1 MDTVQE
7 CFGWAA
13 ACLTVCYYMAPVI
26 PFINVVKGKL
36 NFEDTPGVF
45 VTTCYVNCFIWYIY
59 GDIIFSDQI
68 KISNFI
74 ATTICLLL
82 ICIYLIYE
90 IKKYLVD
97 SILNTLILVTGSWAV
112 YRALTIILDD
122 DRIIGKILIGT
133 TITVYITPIQILYR
147 VIKEKNYILIP
158 VFSAWVYLFACIA
171 WVVYGIF
178 TGDHHV
184 VFIHSAGIILSL
196 VQIIVFLNFKRK
208 YPAIG
213 EREFSSTIGIETSG
227 NEEPKK
233 EENIGNNNFEEE
245 NPEKTKEKPVK
256 IVAKTDI

>member
-13 ACLTVCYYMAPVI
+13 ACFTVCYYVTPAI
-26 PFINVVKGKL
+26 SFINVLKGKL
-36 NFEDTPGVF
+36 NFEDTPIIF
-45 VTTCYVNCFIWYIY
+45 VSVCYVNCFIWYIY
-59 GDIIFSDQI
+59 GDITFSDQI
-68 KISNFI
+68 KISNMVAGGI
-74 ATTICLLL
+74 SLIL

-90 IKKYLVD
+90 IRKYLID
-97 SILNTLILVTGSWAV
+97 SILNTLILITGSWAV

-133 TITVYITPIQILYR
+133 TITVYITPIQILFR

-158 VFSAWVYLFACIA
+158 VYSAWVYLFACIA

-178 TGDHHV
+178 IGDFYV
-184 VFIHSAGIILSL
+184 VFPHSAGIILSL

-213 EREFSSTIGIETSG
+213 ERDFSSTIGIETSG
-227 NEEPKK
+227 NEETKK
-233 EENIGNNNFEEE
+233 EENINNNFEED
-245 NPEKTKEKPVK
+245 NQSQTKEKPVK
-256 IVAKTDI
+256 IVSKTDV